1 MIYARRGSPVLSAH
15 ACAYVYT
22 AGSPGHCQTSR
33 RSAHTITQYVSAGVD
48 VQDGPVVTGR
58 PSNGGKGD
66 QLRHVSIGHESEI
79 KPNLPVL
86 KYNVPILRICT
97 YCHKAPTSTA
107 TSCSVAPSMIWSIFG
122 NAWFG
127 AIEPSYQQKD
137 FSNPNGPS
145 FQVPTLV

>member
-1 MIYARRGSPVLSAH
+1 MIVACRAGERDEAEEPSKQSRDSREGVFIYARRGSPVLSAH

-97 YCHKAPTSTA
+97 YCHKAPTSIY
-107 TSCSVAPSMIWSIFG
+107 SDV
-122 NAWFG
+122 
-127 AIEPSYQQKD
+127 
-137 FSNPNGPS
+137 
-145 FQVPTLV
+145 L